1 MKARAIKKATSALH
15 IASNCC
21 SFYKNSIKIHKE
33 QKRKQREKKK
43 KYYLLFFLEK
53 LTEPEVK
60 VNKMYF
66 SQKQFFNLNKI
77 KLSFA

>member
-43 KYYLLFFLEK
+43 ILFAFFLEK

-66 SQKQFFNLNKI
+66 AQKQFFNLNKI